1 MGLNSSDNIFADPEA
16 LQAYSDQLKRSLPP
30 ADKVKVIHAPA
41 RRRQL
46 ELQFYMFSKDVYQFI
61 GKAGNSAAIVS
72 VVLGALY
79 EAYFRNF
86 KCNPVRLTSCGLK
99 QRGLS
104 RYQKLRALRLLAKA
118 GFITIHQKPGKNP
131 LVTLNWLPTK

>member
-1 MGLNSSDNIFADPEA
+1 MQEAGRAVLSGFTLRVESSKPIRHPRHYSDPRGDVMWRKPGRYSVGLNSSDNIFADPEA

-30 ADKVKVIHAPA
+30 ADKVKVIRAPA

-79 EAYFRNF
+79 EAYFAQ
-86 KCNPVRLTSCGLK
+86 L
-99 QRGLS
+99 
-104 RYQKLRALRLLAKA
+104 
-118 GFITIHQKPGKNP
+118 
-131 LVTLNWLPTK
+131 